1 MLIHWKV
8 NIVKMTMLPKMIYRC
23 SEIPVEVFAEIKKAV
38 FNSYGIS
45 NKQFW
50 NIRTKFEDSYLLI
63 SKLTQS

>member
-8 NIVKMTMLPKMIYRC
+8 NIVKMTMLLKMIYRC

-45 NKQFW
+45 NKQF
-50 NIRTKFEDSYLLI
+50 
-63 SKLTQS
+63 